1 MVNIFVFW
9 INKKEIKYCLLRK
22 LLLNV
27 LRMDHGLL
35 LFLGSLAQA
44 DSIFVISSL
53 IKTAAVLGIVLG
65 IVSYTVM
72 AERRV
77 SALMQ
82 DRVGPNRVGPFGL
95 LQPICDSAKFIFKEE
110 FTPGHV
116 KKLYFWLAP
125 ALAVCPALITVAVVP
140 FASIQDITI
149 PYFNITIPSP
159 GVIADIDI
167 GVLFVFAL
175 ASLGVY
181 GIVLAGWASN
191 SKYPLLGGI
200 RSSAQMISY
209 EISMGLSIIPLFMVV
224 GTLNLSEIINRQIQ
238 NGWTVLPIFSNH
250 WTFESFFLLPFMLLS
265 FFIFLVSAFA
275 ETNRTPFDLPESETE
290 LVGGYHT
297 EYSSM
302 KFALF
307 FLGEYAA
314 MIVASGVMVTLFF
327 GGWSLPLRFI
337 ENGLKYIGVQDI
349 GFLSTLID
357 WFAGQNHPW
366 WFIFV
371 QTGVFL
377 AKLFAFLFFFIWV
390 RWTVPR
396 FRYDQ
401 LMDLGWKVFL
411 PVALANVLL
420 TGIAIALLP
429 YAHSIWAHLRQA
441 IGI

>member
-1 MVNIFVFW
+1 MDQGLFSFIGLFAQFDPTIFV
-9 INKKEIKYCLLRK
+9 
-22 LLLNV
+22 V
-27 LRMDHGLL
+27 
-35 LFLGSLAQA
+35 
-44 DSIFVISSL
+44 SSV
-53 IKTAAVLGIVLG
+53 IKTAVVLGVVLG

-77 SALMQ
+77 SAAIQ

-110 FTPGHV
+110 FTPAHV
-116 KKLYFWLAP
+116 NKLYFWIAP
-125 ALAVCPALITVAVVP
+125 ALAVCPALITIAVIP
-140 FASIQDITI
+140 FASIQDIQI
-149 PYFNITIPSP
+149 PFLNLTIPSP

-175 ASLGVY
+175 ASLSVY

-191 SKYPLLGGI
+191 SKYPFLGGI

-209 EISMGLSIIPLFMVV
+209 EISMGLSIIPLFMVF
-224 GTLNLSEIINRQIQ
+224 GTLNLSEIIKEQIEH
-238 NGWTVLPIFSNH
+238 GWTIFPVMSAN
-250 WTFESFFLLPFMLLS
+250 WNFESFFLLPFMLLS
-265 FFIFLVSAFA
+265 FVLFLVSSFA
-275 ETNRTPFDLPESETE
+275 ETNRAPFDLPESETE

-314 MIVASGVMVTLFF
+314 MIVTSGVMVTLFL
-327 GGWSLPLRFI
+327 GGWSLPLGFI
-337 ENGLKYIGVQDI
+337 QNILGKVGIHDI
-349 GFLSTLID
+349 GWLQLLVD

-366 WFIFV
+366 WFVPI
-371 QTGVFL
+371 QIGVFL
-377 AKLFAFLFFFIWV
+377 SKLFAFLFFFIWV

-401 LMDLGWKVFL
+401 LMNLGWKIFL
-411 PVALANVLL
+411 PIALANVLM
-420 TGIAIALLP
+420 TGIAIAVLP
-429 YAHSIWAHLRQA
+429 YAHHVWKSVRGFLF
-441 IGI
+441 